1 MATQLPPP
9 AVLVAAAKMSMA
21 EDKPIY
27 LDYYSDSL
35 EKKCCI
41 AVQPDNSKMLLKSE
55 SEYTSTIQSA
65 AKCESCLIVA
75 TENSLYIV
83 SATIPAKKIVSSSQ

>member
-1 MATQLPPP
+1 MDAQLPSPT
-9 AVLVAAAKMSMA
+9 VLVAAAKVSVA

-27 LDYYSDSL
+27 LDYFADSL

-41 AVQPDNSKMLLKSE
+41 AVQPDNSKMLLKSA

-65 AKCESCLIVA
+65 VKCENCLIVA